1 VIPSRLTFATPHPD
15 NSAVWATRTDDK
27 LISLGRRVA
36 IYLFAAAFAVHLC
49 YLCQYARTPFFWA
62 PELDSL
68 YDDLTAKAIAAG
80 HVDHQAFFRAPLYGY
95 FLAGIY
101 KLFGHSYWA
110 ARLVQAAI
118 GSGSVV
124 LCYRLGSRVFRPTVG
139 LVAASMMA
147 LYGPLVFND
156 GELHTPVLEVFLDL
170 LVLNLTLPR
179 ADIPAQGCRH
189 GAQNRMF
196 VAAGLI
202 LGLSAVTRPS
212 ILVVVP
218 IVLCW
223 VSTANSHP
231 NTGRAGRPSYVR
243 NGVIAAA
250 LFLAGAAFFPT
261 LVTVRNWR
269 VSGDPVFIASQ
280 GGINLYLG
288 NRPGADGF
296 TPSTPTRYRFNT
308 EYEDSVA
315 LYGRRAAEDAAG
327 HPLTASQAQSYWV
340 KRVIDWWR
348 VDTGA
353 AVKLTLRKVLLAWTH
368 TEIRNNT
375 AYAFARRELAPFLW
389 ICAAGFWLAG
399 PLGVMGMALGYR
411 HPGARRLT
419 VFTLVYIASFV
430 PFFMADRYRLPVV
443 PLLLLLGAYAVVR
456 ISELVTVRSW
466 SSTAIAFA
474 TVFLASVLVDI
485 DWVHTETPKTW
496 AIDYWS
502 EGNRYVR
509 LEKFP
514 EAEAAY
520 RKALILDPRNGD
532 IWNGLGEAQYDEG
545 RPIDAAVSFATSARI
560 GPDVERAQY
569 NEAICREAVG
579 DIDGARR
586 LLVSAVALDPTYDR
600 ARVALA
606 HLRLR

>member
-1 VIPSRLTFATPHPD
+1 M
-15 NSAVWATRTDDK
+15 WATQTDEK
-27 LISLGRRVA
+27 LISLGKRVA
-36 IYLFAAAFAVHLC
+36 AYLFATAFAVHLC

-68 YDDLTAKAIAAG
+68 YDDLAAKAIAAG
-80 HVDHQAFFRAPLYGY
+80 HVDHSAFFRAPLYGY

-101 KLFGHSYWA
+101 KLFGHSFWA

-124 LCYRLGSRVFRPTVG
+124 LCYRLGHRVFRPTVG
-139 LVAASMMA
+139 LIAASMMT

-170 LVLNLTLPR
+170 LVLNLLSCALAPGGRSAEGLPASGFITVER
-179 ADIPAQGCRH
+179 RRDRGRIL
-189 GAQNRMF
+189 
-196 VAAGLI
+196 AAGI
-202 LGLSAVTRPS
+202 VLGLSAITRPS
-212 ILVVVP
+212 VLVVIP

-223 VSTANSHP
+223 VST
-231 NTGRAGRPSYVR
+231 GRGRR
-243 NGVIAAA
+243 NGLITAA
-250 LFLAGAAFFPT
+250 LFLAGAAVFPT

-269 VSGDPVFIASQ
+269 VSGDPVFVASQ

-296 TPSTPTRYRFNT
+296 TPSTPARYRFNT

-315 LYGRRAAEDAAG
+315 LYGQRAACDAVG
-327 HPLTASQAQSYWV
+327 HTLTSSQAQSYWV

-399 PLGVMGMALGYR
+399 PLGITGMALGYR

-419 VFTLVYIASFV
+419 VFTLVYMASFV
-430 PFFMADRYRLPVV
+430 PFFMVDRYRLPVV

-466 SSTAIAFA
+466 RSTAIAFA

-485 DWVHTETPKTW
+485 DCVHTETPKTW

-532 IWNGLGEAQYDEG
+532 IWNGLGEAQYDQG
-545 RPIDAAVSFATSARI
+545 RPVDAAVSFATSARI
-560 GPDVERAQY
+560 GPDVERAKY
-569 NEAICREAVG
+569 NEAICREALG
-579 DIDGARR
+579 DVDEARR
-586 LLVSAVALDPTYDR
+586 LLLSAVALDPSYDR
-600 ARVALA
+600 ARAELA
-606 HLRLR
+606 HLKIR